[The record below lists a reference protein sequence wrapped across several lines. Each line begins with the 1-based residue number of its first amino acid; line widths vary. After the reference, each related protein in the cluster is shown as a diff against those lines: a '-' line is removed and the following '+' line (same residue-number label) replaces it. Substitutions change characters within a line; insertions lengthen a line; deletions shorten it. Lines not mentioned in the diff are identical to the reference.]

1 MNDDEKAFFQQIERE
16 QTVHDVNNEITLYQ
30 QTGDARFF
38 WRAFLIIHE
47 SGDPIPKD
55 FINKLAKFGEKL
67 LQTKTPQEL
76 ATALELTGDT
86 KKHVGPKHS
95 LAYEKRWRLASE
107 VRTVKELYKISLQK
121 AIEAVARNNNL
132 SAFKVRKD
140 YHSVFTAGVHKAN
153 KDAAATSLS
162 SAVNAWR

>member
-1 MNDDEKAFFQQIERE
+1 MNDEENAFFQQIERE
-16 QTVHDVNNEITLYQ
+16 QNIHDVNNEITLYQ

-55 FINKLAKFGEKL
+55 FIDKLAKFAEKL
-67 LQTKTPQEL
+67 LQTKSPQEL
-76 ATALELTGDT
+76 ATALELTGDE
-86 KKHVGPKHS
+86 KRHIGPKHS
-95 LAYEKRWRLASE
+95 EAYRKRWRLASE
-107 VRTVKELYKISLQK
+107 VRTVKELYKIPLLK

-140 YHSVFTAGVHKAN
+140 YHSVFTAGIRKAN

-162 SAVNAWR
+162 SAVNGWR